1 MLTDISNSLGF
12 LVDSASNFVR
22 HLPNFVSEAEDLA
35 SYLPAFLVPSAITMV
50 SVLIFNKLMH
60 NGIGG

>member
-1 MLTDISNSLGF
+1 MLTDISNSLEF
-12 LVDSASNFVR
+12 LVQSAADFIR

-35 SYLPAFLVPSAITMV
+35 SYLPTFLVPSAITMI
-50 SVLIFNKLMH
+50 SVLIMNKLMH